1 MFFHF
6 TYQLMKK
13 GTAGRGDLVDSLAI
27 LRWEGT
33 AEEEKGIEK
42 ATGKVRVEVDP
53 KYYRPTEVVSVGSLS
68 SFAGPFACSMECER
82 VIMIVQ
88 VCDVCHFRAL
98 QEFLLGDASKADRE
112 LGWKPKTTF
121 KVSYGLSIHSQ
132 SLIEHSPSAN
142 YLPEHS
148 CR

>member
-1 MFFHF
+1 
-6 TYQLMKK
+6 MKK
-13 GTAGRGDLVDSLAI
+13 GTTGRGNLVDSLAI

-53 KYYRPTEVVSVGSLS
+53 KYYRPTEVVSIGFLGSFPGLI
-68 SFAGPFACSMECER
+68 ACSMECER
-82 VIMIVQ
+82 VIMFVMFVIF
-88 VCDVCHFRAL
+88 CAL

-121 KVSYGLSIHSQ
+121 KVSYGLSMYSQ
-132 SLIEHSPSAN
+132 SLIEHSPSTN
-142 YLPEHS
+142 YLPKHS